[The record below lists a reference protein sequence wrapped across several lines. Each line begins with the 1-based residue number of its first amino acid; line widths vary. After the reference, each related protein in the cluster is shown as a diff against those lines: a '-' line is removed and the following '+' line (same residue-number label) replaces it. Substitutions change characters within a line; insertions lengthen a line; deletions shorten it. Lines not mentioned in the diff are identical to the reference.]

1 MRKVNKIGFW
11 GIFLLLFLQKET
23 VIILHIR
30 HIIKQMHEVPLA
42 SGEGGEKAGEL
53 GGEGRDV

>member
-11 GIFLLLFLQKET
+11 GILFLLFLQKET

-30 HIIKQMHEVPLA
+30 HIVK
-42 SGEGGEKAGEL
+42 
-53 GGEGRDV
+53 

>member
-11 GIFLLLFLQKET
+11 GIFFLLFLQKET

-30 HIIKQMHEVPLA
+30 HIIK
-42 SGEGGEKAGEL
+42 
-53 GGEGRDV
+53 